1 MQARS
6 IRGARKI
13 GTSISALSHAESL
26 RLEKFTNEDLDPL
39 DGRPKEAIRLRATRL
54 AVYRRGKKV
63 EGSPAPVSALSLPGR
78 PSGVDVF
85 LAHRERV

>member
-39 DGRPKEAIRLRATRL
+39 DRRPKEAIRLRAACRM
-54 AVYRRGKKV
+54 
-63 EGSPAPVSALSLPGR
+63 PGR
-78 PSGVDVF
+78 VP
-85 LAHRERV
+85 AREKGGR